1 MQESKFYYSMSY
13 SSHENI
19 GLIKVLQFLKA
30 HHLEYLSGED
40 LSEVLKISRVAVWKH
55 IKKIQSLGYE
65 IESKQNLGYRL
76 TKITN
81 LMLPWEI
88 TDGLKTKNIGRKI
101 YYFDTIDSTQSFAS
115 TIANNNAESGT
126 VIISETQDS
135 GKGRL
140 GRMWVS
146 PRGGIWLSVILHP
159 RFDVA
164 KITLI
169 PLVAAIALSLAIQK
183 TLDLKTELKWPNDIT
198 LRGKKIAGMIID
210 ASIESSSIE
219 SLVLGVGINFRVN
232 PSEIEKKIRKKE
244 NFYGVATL
252 VNQNNKTKP
261 TKLVQ
266 AFLEEFE
273 KTLNLLSDGKINKII
288 KDWTANSSTIGKTI
302 TVSTPNGKITGKAIK
317 LDTDGSLIIMQKSKP
332 VKIMAGDVSY

>member
-1 MQESKFYYSMSY
+1 MSY
-13 SSHENI
+13 SSHENV

-30 HHLEYLSGED
+30 HHSEYLSGED

-55 IKKIQSLGYE
+55 IKKIQALGYE

-76 TKITN
+76 TKITD

-101 YYFDTIDSTQSFAS
+101 YYFDKIDSTQSFAA
-115 TIANNNAESGT
+115 TIANNKAEDGAI
-126 VIISETQDS
+126 IISETQDS

-140 GRMWVS
+140 GRNWVS
-146 PRGGIWLSVILHP
+146 PRGGIWLSIILHP

-169 PLVAAIALSLAIQK
+169 PLVAAIALSSAIQK
-183 TLDLKTELKWPNDIT
+183 TLDVKTELKWPNDVT

-219 SLVLGVGINFRVN
+219 SLILGVGINFRVN
-232 PSEIEKKIRKKE
+232 PAEIEKKIRKKE

-252 VNQNNKTKP
+252 VSQNDKTKP
-261 TKLVQ
+261 AKLVQ
-266 AFLEEFE
+266 MFLEEFE
-273 KTLNLLSDGKINKII
+273 KTLDFLSNGKINKII

-302 TVSTPNGKITGKAIK
+302 TLSTSNGKITGKAIR
-317 LDTDGSLIIMQKSKP
+317 LDTDGGLIIMHKSKP
-332 VKIMAGDVSY
+332 IKIMAGDISY

>member
-1 MQESKFYYSMSY
+1 MSY

-30 HHLEYLSGED
+30 HHSEYLSGED

-55 IKKIQSLGYE
+55 IKKIKTLGYE

-76 TKITN
+76 TKITD

-115 TIANNNAESGT
+115 TIANNKAEGGT
-126 VIISETQDS
+126 IIISETQDS

-140 GRMWVS
+140 GRSWVS

-183 TLDLKTELKWPNDIT
+183 TLDVKTELKWPNDVT

-219 SLVLGVGINFRVN
+219 SLILGVGINFRVN
-232 PSEIEKKIRKKE
+232 PVEIEKKIRKKE

-288 KDWTANSSTIGKTI
+288 KDWTTKSSTIGKTI
-302 TVSTPNGKITGKAIK
+302 TVSTSNGKITGKAIK
-317 LDTDGSLIIMQKSKP
+317 LDTDGGLIIMQKSKP
-332 VKIMAGDVSY
+332 VKIMAGDISY